1 MEEAH
6 AQARTPYPADRIKQY
21 EAAISN
27 RSASHNKKNGS
38 TAGRG
43 IPAAPNSPAGK
54 STLNPAMSF
63 VMLNESQLQP
73 GPVSSRLSDH
83 HHPAKSP
90 NPHDGEAFAHM
101 VDSNTKM
108 FEILSSRSDVDH
120 PICSEC
126 TDLLLSQFES
136 RLQAA
141 GKERDAYI
149 AFLKD
154 LKNNIPTD
162 AEVMKANSD
171 LAMAKQAEQEAFA
184 SLLDLQKE
192 KEALEEALEEVEAES
207 RGLDAD
213 EEKFWRS
220 RNQFDTKVIALAN
233 TRDAL
238 ETSYNHDLDQLEKLQ
253 RTNIYNDLFCIGHD
267 GHFGTI
273 NGLRLGK
280 LSPPNNVEWP
290 EINAAWGA
298 TAHLLLTVADRL
310 GYTFRGYIL
319 RPMGSTTR
327 IDKIDQASTSSTTAS
342 TLTTTSRGSNQAQD
356 RIVCLELFS
365 SGDLPLARSILHRKI
380 NEAMVA
386 FLECVK
392 QLGEHVERNSGL
404 KDRYGETRK
413 LPYTIE
419 RDKINRVSIK
429 LGTSQDEAWTAAC
442 KYTLTCCKFLLAYAS
457 NIATTTTSA
466 ATTTDATTRGDR

>member
-1 MEEAH
+1 M
-6 AQARTPYPADRIKQY
+6 Q
-21 EAAISN
+21 
-27 RSASHNKKNGS
+27 
-38 TAGRG
+38 
-43 IPAAPNSPAGK
+43 
-54 STLNPAMSF
+54 NPAMSF

-73 GPVSSRLSDH
+73 GLASPQHSIH
-83 HHPAKSP
+83 TAKSTDLH
-90 NPHDGEAFAHM
+90 NAEAFAHK
-101 VDSNTKM
+101 VDLNTRM
-108 FEILSSRSDVDH
+108 FEILSSRSDIDH

-126 TDLLLSQFES
+126 ADLLLLQFES

-141 GKERDAYI
+141 SKERDAYI
-149 AFLKD
+149 TFLKE

-162 AEVMKANSD
+162 AEVAKAKSD

-184 SLLDLQKE
+184 SLLELQKE
-192 KEALEEALEEVEAES
+192 KECLEEALEEVEAES
-207 RGLDAD
+207 KGLDED

-220 RNQFDTKVIALAN
+220 RNQFDTKVTALAN

-238 ETSYNHDLDQLEKLQ
+238 DASYAHDLDQLEKLQ

-298 TAHLLLTVADRL
+298 TAHLLSTVADRL
-310 GYTFRGYIL
+310 GYTFRGYVL

-327 IDKIDQASTSSTTAS
+327 IDKLDPALSITTAS
-342 TLTTTSRGSNQAQD
+342 TLTSTSRASSQSQGRS
-356 RIVCLELFS
+356 ISLELFS
-365 SGDLPLARSILHRKI
+365 SGDLPLARTILHRKF

-392 QLGEHVERNSGL
+392 QLGEHVERSSSLRN
-404 KDRYGETRK
+404 RHGETRK
-413 LPYTIE
+413 LPYVIE
-419 RDKINRVSIK
+419 KDKINGVSIK
-429 LGTSQDEAWTAAC
+429 LGTSQDEAWSGAC

-457 NIATTTTSA
+457 NIATTS
-466 ATTTDATTRGDR
+466 ATTTNATTTTSFR